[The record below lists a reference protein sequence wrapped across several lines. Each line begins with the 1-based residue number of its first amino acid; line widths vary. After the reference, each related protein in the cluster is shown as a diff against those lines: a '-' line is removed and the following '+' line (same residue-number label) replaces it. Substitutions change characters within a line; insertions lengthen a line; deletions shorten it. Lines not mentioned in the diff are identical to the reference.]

1 MVTRSESAKG
11 YHRAA
16 HVLGSRAPAV
26 ATAAI
31 LLVGC
36 QPETKVEAPEVRPVR
51 TVTVMKRD
59 VGETVTYTGRIEAEI
74 ETRLSFRI
82 GGRMVERAVSTGDR
96 VEPGQIV
103 AKLEP
108 QNELNALRSAQAA
121 VTAAQAQFTEAQN
134 NYERQKFLLARDV
147 ASRVQYERA
156 EQTRDTAQAQL
167 DSAQAQLKIAQ
178 DQVGDTELK
187 ADAGGTV
194 IGTAA
199 EPGEV
204 VQAGQLIA
212 RVAPKSGR
220 DAVFDVPGQ
229 LLRSAPSDPKVKVSL
244 TDDPAVTTIGRVR
257 QVAPQADPVT
267 RTFEV
272 KVGLTDPP
280 DAMRLG
286 ATVIGTLQLDSSPTI
301 EVPASGLTE
310 FDRKPAVWVVDP
322 SSLTVSLRN
331 VEVLRHDP
339 ATVAISNGLEPG
351 EVVVTAGVQALHPGQ
366 KVRLLGSAR

>member
-16 HVLGSRAPAV
+16 HVLGSRALAV

-178 DQVGDTELK
+178 D
-187 ADAGGTV
+187 
-194 IGTAA
+194 
-199 EPGEV
+199 
-204 VQAGQLIA
+204 
-212 RVAPKSGR
+212 
-220 DAVFDVPGQ
+220 
-229 LLRSAPSDPKVKVSL
+229 
-244 TDDPAVTTIGRVR
+244 
-257 QVAPQADPVT
+257 
-267 RTFEV
+267 
-272 KVGLTDPP
+272 
-280 DAMRLG
+280 
-286 ATVIGTLQLDSSPTI
+286 
-301 EVPASGLTE
+301 
-310 FDRKPAVWVVDP
+310 
-322 SSLTVSLRN
+322 
-331 VEVLRHDP
+331 
-339 ATVAISNGLEPG
+339 
-351 EVVVTAGVQALHPGQ
+351 
-366 KVRLLGSAR
+366 